1 MPGRFMGKTP
11 ISPMIDKLPL
21 LRKLGHWKAL
31 FFELGLYIGLYL
43 IYRFTRGLVFPD
55 ESVAL
60 GNARTVIA
68 AEKDLG
74 FFWESGWQ
82 NWATQNSL
90 SLVVFLNWVY
100 IITYWPIIFGMALA
114 LYLTGKRRYYYY
126 RNVIVVNLVF
136 ALIIFLLFPVAPPF
150 REPAYFVDTIQT
162 YGPSF
167 YGSPQM
173 AVYYNTLAAMPSLH
187 FSWTVIVGVLVIR
200 TLKGWYRAVGVLY
213 PVVTFFAIT
222 ITGNHYILDAV
233 AGGGLAAVSFGL
245 VELSIRRRFL
255 RPGMAAC
262 LRRPAGH

>member
-1 MPGRFMGKTP
+1 MGMAP
-11 ISPMIDKLPL
+11 ISPLVDKISL
-21 LRKLGHWKAL
+21 LRKLWHWKPH
-31 FFELGLYIGLYL
+31 FFELGLYIGFYL

-60 GNARTVIA
+60 GNAQRVIA
-68 AEKDLG
+68 AERSLG

-82 NWATQNSL
+82 NWATHNSL
-90 SLVVFLNWVY
+90 SLVVFFNWVY
-100 IITYWPIIFGMALA
+100 IITYWPIVLGMALA
-114 LYLTGKRRYYYY
+114 LYLARRNRYYRY
-126 RNVIVVNLVF
+126 RNVVVVNLVF
-136 ALIIFLLFPVAPPF
+136 ALIIFMLFPLAPPF

-187 FSWTVIVGVLVIR
+187 FSWTVILGVLLFR
-200 TLKGWYRAVGVLY
+200 TLKGWLRAVGILY

-233 AGGGLAAVSFGL
+233 AGGGLAAISFGL

-255 RPGMAAC
+255 WSRMAI
-262 LRRPAGH
+262 RFGRPAGH

>member
-1 MPGRFMGKTP
+1 MGDVAIAP
-11 ISPMIDKLPL
+11 HIDKIPL
-21 LRKLGHWKAL
+21 LSKLWHWKAHL
-31 FFELGLYIGLYL
+31 FELGLYIGFYL

-55 ESVAL
+55 EIVGL
-60 GNARTVIA
+60 GNAQKVIA
-68 AEKDLG
+68 AERSLG

-82 NWATQNSL
+82 EWATHNSL
-90 SLVVFLNWVY
+90 SLTVFLNWVY
-100 IITYWPIIFGMALA
+100 IITYWPIIFGMALV
-114 LYLTGKRRYYYY
+114 LYLTNRSKYYYY
-126 RNVIVVNLVF
+126 RNVVAVNLVF
-136 ALIIFLLFPVAPPF
+136 ALVIFMLFPVAPPF

-187 FSWTVIVGVLVIR
+187 FSWTVILGVLFFR
-200 TLKGWYRAVGVLY
+200 TLKGWFRAVGILY

-245 VELSIRRRFL
+245 VSLSIRRSSLWPRIGSSL
-255 RPGMAAC
+255 GKPE
-262 LRRPAGH
+262 GH